1 MYKKSLY
8 NNWCES
14 LKDFSRVF
22 NFNKS
27 YPHLRFIPNRT
38 QTHSN
43 DGIIYNELTGTL
55 IGFNWEYRDK
65 YFSNCQFQFD
75 SLRQYE
81 RKLVKPSIQLAIQCD
96 NTETGIAIGW
106 HSDWLN
112 ENQKNLNLATD
123 GSEKQYGTV
132 RYTKKYKIY
141 DYENIIEFKAM
152 LNRAFS
158 TGKFSSESF

>member
-1 MYKKSLY
+1 M
-8 NNWCES
+8 
-14 LKDFSRVF
+14 
-22 NFNKS
+22 
-27 YPHLRFIPNRT
+27 
-38 QTHSN
+38 
-43 DGIIYNELTGTL
+43 LTGTFV
-55 IGFNWEYRDK
+55 GFDWEYREK

-75 SLRQYE
+75 SLGQYE
-81 RKLVKPSIQLAIQCD
+81 RKLIKPSIQLAIQCD
-96 NTETGIAIGW
+96 STETGIAIGW
-106 HSDWLN
+106 HFDWLN

-123 GSEKQYGTV
+123 SSEKQYGTV